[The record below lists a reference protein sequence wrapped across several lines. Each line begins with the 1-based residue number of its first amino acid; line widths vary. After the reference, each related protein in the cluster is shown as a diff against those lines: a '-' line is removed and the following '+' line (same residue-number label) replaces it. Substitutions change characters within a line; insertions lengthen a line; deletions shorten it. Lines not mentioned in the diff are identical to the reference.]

1 MEHHHH
7 VVQQPTGTAQQLIL
21 LFHAVGDNPVAMGQI
36 GEYFARAFPL
46 ALVVSVG
53 SPEPSPDGAGLQWY
67 AQEGEDDE
75 SRPGR
80 IAAALPR
87 LIALVRHWQRV
98 SGVGYAATALVGF
111 SQGAT
116 MALEAVRS
124 EPDLAGRVIAFS
136 GRFATLPQHK
146 LGNTVVH
153 LLHGSED
160 PRVSL
165 AHAQEAEL
173 RLRSFGTDVTLDI
186 EPVGHA
192 INAALMEAALE
203 RMRTYIP
210 QRYWDEALSGKRGE
224 IVAYR

>member
-1 MEHHHH
+1 M
-7 VVQQPTGTAQQLIL
+7 
-21 LFHAVGDNPVAMGQI
+21 
-36 GEYFARAFPL
+36 
-46 ALVVSVG
+46 
-53 SPEPSPDGAGLQWY
+53 
-67 AQEGEDDE
+67 
-75 SRPGR
+75 
-80 IAAALPR
+80 PR

-165 AHAQEAEL
+165 AHAQEAEPGCAAPAPMSRWIL
-173 RLRSFGTDVTLDI
+173 SRWDMRSTR
-186 EPVGHA
+186 P
-192 INAALMEAALE
+192 
-203 RMRTYIP
+203 
-210 QRYWDEALSGKRGE
+210 
-224 IVAYR
+224 